1 MDGVDVCKRLRA
13 GSGVAIVMLTVR
25 DGRTDVIRGL
35 ESGADDCMVKP
46 FNQME
51 LLARGALRPP
61 SR

>member
-13 GSGVAIVMLTVR
+13 GSDVAIVMLTVR